1 MSSTIFHN
9 LDWVEVSWA
18 EGLPSSLRQVAASSQ
33 AGVKVLTEPSSF
45 YAHVAK
51 IGLKSNTAGESSS
64 SRVTIKVEPNSHAV
78 SAGTLSSNVKNLEK
92 ASGEPATST
101 SGDGQDNSATTT
113 TSQTTE
119 GTTETSETTE
129 GSTGTSETTEESMGT
144 SKTTEGSTGTS
155 VTSEGS
161 TNTPETTE
169 SPVGTSQATEGPMGT
184 SKTTEGS
191 TGTSVTSEG
200 STNTPETTDSPV
212 GTSQTTEGPTETSVT
227 TEGNGDGDMLMTYGE
242 LLNVVFNGRQG
253 SYSPNSGTQ
262 ALPSVADV
270 ESHDAPVAKASSDS
284 KENGKGSSEDSKNL
298 GVIYT
303 MKR

>member
-18 EGLPSSLRQVAASSQ
+18 EGLPSSLRQVAASSR
-33 AGVKVLTEPSSF
+33 AGVKGLTGEPSSF
-45 YAHVAK
+45 YAQVAK
-51 IGLKSNTAGESSS
+51 IGLKSNTVGESSS

-113 TSQTTE
+113 ASQTTE
-119 GTTETSETTE
+119 ATTETSETTD
-129 GSTGTSETTEESMGT
+129 GSTGTSETTEGSMGT
-144 SKTTEGSTGTS
+144 SKTTEESTGTS

-169 SPVGTSQATEGPMGT
+169 SPVGTSP
-184 SKTTEGS
+184 
-191 TGTSVTSEG
+191 
-200 STNTPETTDSPV
+200 
-212 GTSQTTEGPTETSVT
+212 TTEGPTGTSVT
-227 TEGNGDGDMLMTYGE
+227 TEGNGDGDINIPLTYSALGG
-242 LLNVVFNGRQG
+242 LLDVVFNGRQG

-262 ALPSVADV
+262 ALPSGADV